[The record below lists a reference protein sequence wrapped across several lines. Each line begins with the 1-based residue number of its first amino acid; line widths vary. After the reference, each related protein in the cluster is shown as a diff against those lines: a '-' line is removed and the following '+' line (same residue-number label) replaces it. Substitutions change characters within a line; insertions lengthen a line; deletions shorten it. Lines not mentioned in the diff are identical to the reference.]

1 MKKIVIIGNGGHA
14 KEVFTLV
21 KFLSMEKELLG
32 FSIPEKLMSSDT
44 FMGKKLIPISQI
56 NSIEHRATVAV
67 GDPLLR
73 RKIVENELPKNLEFV
88 NLIAP
93 QSYIGFEN
101 NIGKGIIIM
110 PFCHMTTNIKIG
122 DHSHLYSG
130 TSIGHDS
137 SIGKFFSS
145 GAGVSIS
152 GNNKI
157 GECVF
162 LEITL
167 QSSRD

>member
-137 SIGKFFSS
+137 SIGKFFPP
-145 GAGVSIS
+145 GQ
-152 GNNKI
+152 
-157 GECVF
+157 ELVF
-162 LEITL
+162 LAIIKL
-167 QSSRD
+167 GRCIFWK